1 MKRVVGFFQAYGT
14 HPLLFAKDYLA
25 LARHYLIV
33 PNRTHRL
40 FTITAAILFVIFIG
54 LFIAYA
60 FVEKHQLTD
69 NPLFG
74 GVKFSFVDGGYPEI
88 FGYFLEFFCIS
99 VFTVHALAN
108 KKTHWLAWAAIF
120 LIVLLDDSIGAHEV
134 LANVFF
140 DEETLSPVMGGIAVF
155 AVMGLMFAGLW
166 LVGLMAMPHN
176 AAEFSAYILL
186 SIYFAAL
193 VLVGVGVDSMHAYLK
208 SYFHLPDTALTLA
221 EDGTELFLTALM
233 ASTALGLWYRD
244 SDKLQQHYSSGRSL
258 AEVVPDRT

>member
-1 MKRVVGFFQAYGT
+1 MKRIVDFFKTYGL
-14 HPLLFAKDYLA
+14 HPLLFTKDYLA

-33 PNRTHRL
+33 PNSIHR
-40 FTITAAILFVIFIG
+40 FFSITTAIMFVIFVG

-99 VFTVHALAN
+99 VFTIHALAN
-108 KKTHWLAWAAIF
+108 KKKYWLAWAAIF
-120 LIVLLDDSIGAHEV
+120 VIVLLDDSIGAHET

-140 DEETLSPVMGGIAVF
+140 DKETLSPVMGGIAVF

-166 LVGLMAMPHN
+166 LVGLMAMPQD
-176 AAEFSAYILL
+176 AAEFPAYILL

-193 VLVGVGVDSMHAYLK
+193 VLVGVGIDSMHAYLK
-208 SYFHLPDTALTLA
+208 GHFHLPDTALTLA
-221 EDGTELFLTALM
+221 EDGTELLLTAIM
-233 ASTALGLWYRD
+233 AITALGLWYRD
-244 SDKLQQHYSSGRSL
+244 SEKLQPHYSSDKSFGRGC
-258 AEVVPDRT
+258 V